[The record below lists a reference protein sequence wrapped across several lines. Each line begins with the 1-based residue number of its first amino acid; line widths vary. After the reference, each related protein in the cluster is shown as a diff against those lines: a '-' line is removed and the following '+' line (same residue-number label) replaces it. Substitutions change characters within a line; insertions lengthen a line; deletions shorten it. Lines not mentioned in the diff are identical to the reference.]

1 MDDATS
7 FIEEATAEIADQ
19 VGDRRVLIALSGGVD
34 SSVTAELT
42 HRAVGER
49 LTPVYVDTGLMRK
62 DETEQIKD
70 TFGHMTDLRV
80 VEAQDE
86 FIDALAGII
95 DPEEKRNVIGER
107 FIRTFER
114 VATEVDAEVLAQGT
128 IYPDRIESEGNIKS
142 HHNVGGLPDV
152 VDFEDIVEPVRDLYK
167 DEVRQV
173 ARELGLESI
182 ISERMPFPGPGLAV
196 RVIGEQF
203 IRTFEEVAR
212 EVDAEV
218 LAQGTIY
225 PDRIESEG
233 NIKSHHNVGGLPDV
247 VDFEDIVEPVRE
259 LYKDEVRQVAR
270 SLGLEELISERMP
283 FPGPGLAV
291 RVVGEVTREKLHVAR
306 EATHI
311 VEEELEEHEPW
322 QAFAAVLAKGTGVKG
337 DNRVHGWI
345 VSVRSVESRDG
356 MTARAQELDWGTLQ
370 RIQSRITGQLD
381 DVARVVYDVTHKP
394 PATIEYE

>member
-1 MDDATS
+1 MDDPTT
-7 FIEEATAEIADQ
+7 FIEDAIEEISEQ

-42 HRAVGER
+42 HRAIGDR

-62 DETEQIKD
+62 DETAQISD
-70 TFGHMTDLRV
+70 TFDHMDDLRI
-80 VEAQDE
+80 VEAQDA
-86 FIDALAGII
+86 FVDALAGVT
-95 DPEEKRNVIGER
+95 DPEEKR
-107 FIRTFER
+107 
-114 VATEVDAEVLAQGT
+114 
-128 IYPDRIESEGNIKS
+128 
-142 HHNVGGLPDV
+142 
-152 VDFEDIVEPVRDLYK
+152 
-167 DEVRQV
+167 
-173 ARELGLESI
+173 
-182 ISERMPFPGPGLAV
+182 M
-196 RVIGEQF
+196 VIGEQF